1 MNFNADS
8 KAASEAPPAD
18 AMPEPDSDPY
28 VQAHYLKLSRRP
40 KTGQIVTFLVGDTK
54 LYAHK
59 DILTARSRY
68 FRSLF
73 DSGMKESQT
82 NEIPIAEAEPN
93 LFQELLDFVYSGLP
107 PKDLPAIAQS
117 LLPLADR
124 FGLLVLKKMCVA
136 ALISTLSLKN
146 VIATLL
152 LADTHSCRDLTKKC
166 LEMMQGNIYTLKTT
180 EDFKELKKNPEVL
193 AMVLEN
199 FDDRL
204 TDYKRR
210 LQGVRD
216 ALYESDDE

>member
-18 AMPEPDSDPY
+18 AMPEPDSDPN
-28 VQAHYLKLSRRP
+28 VQQDYLKLSRRP

-59 DILTARSRY
+59 DILTTRSRY

-82 NEIPIAEAEPN
+82 NEIPIAEVEPN

-124 FGLLVLKKMCVA
+124 FGLLVLKKMCVT
-136 ALISTLSLKN
+136 ALVSTISLKN

-152 LADTHSCRDLTKKC
+152 LADTHSCPDLTKKC
-166 LEMMQGNIYTLKTT
+166 LDMMVGNIYTLKTT
-180 EDFKELKKNPEVL
+180 EDFKELEKNPEVL
-193 AMVLEN
+193 AMALED

-204 TDYKRR
+204 DDYKRR
-210 LQGVRD
+210 LIGVRE
-216 ALYESDDE
+216 ALAESDDE